1 MAKRSNTTT
10 ERRIERWAKDGRGQG
25 VGRDYKPWL
34 TIQDVPSLGRSHR
47 VLGQKTGRLH
57 HMLSDI
63 EYGHFIIFDSS
74 DDVADI
80 REQFPL
86 DRDETLNIATDLG
99 VRHPR
104 APRSPTYEVMTT
116 DFLITICKGGLTTLV
131 AFAIKPSDRLG
142 ARYIR
147 IREKLKIEKRYWEAR
162 GVKWVLS
169 TEKKL
174 PKTLVR
180 NIQWVRPAFDV
191 SLFEQTTEASFT
203 TLAKSLIDSLTKSSS
218 NKPLNKFCQ
227 DLDRADGFELGTYL
241 GVARHLFAHKCL
253 TMDFHR
259 PHPWSAPIDSI
270 ELLSSLPHAI
280 EIVGQTRSDR

>member
-10 ERRIERWAKDGRGQG
+10 DRRIERWVKEGRGQG
-25 VGRDYKPWL
+25 VGHAYKPWL

-74 DDVADI
+74 HEVVDI

-86 DRDETLNIATDLG
+86 DRNETLQIAIDLG
-99 VRHPR
+99 ARHPR
-104 APRSPTYEVMTT
+104 APRSSTYEVMTT
-116 DFLITICKGGLTTLV
+116 DFLITTSKGGVTSQV
-131 AFAIKPSDRLG
+131 AFAIKPAANLADR
-142 ARYIR
+142 YVR
-147 IREKLKIEKRYWEAR
+147 IHEKLTIEKRYWEAR

-174 PKTLVR
+174 PKILVR
-180 NIQWVRPAFDV
+180 NIQWVRPAFDISV
-191 SLFEQTTEASFT
+191 FEQTTDASFT
-203 TLAKSLIDSLTKSSS
+203 MLAKSLLDSLAKSSS
-218 NKPLNKFCQ
+218 KKPLNKFCQ
-227 DLDRADGFELGTYL
+227 DLDRAAGFDIGTYL

-259 PHPWSAPIDSI
+259 AHPWTAPVDSI
-270 ELLSSLPHAI
+270 ELLPSLSDAL
-280 EIVGQTRSDR
+280 EIVGQTKSDR